1 MSGANNPP
9 RKRRSGVEVQELML
23 SATRELFAVKGFEAT
38 TREIAERATVTEQL
52 LFNHF
57 DSKQQLF
64 AAAVMRPFE
73 ALVDQ
78 QLTDWDELAAAGTGS
93 NRMMRAYVEGL
104 WRLVRENRALF
115 RALSADPFG
124 AHVTPV
130 LDRLEQLTTKVANR
144 QRYSIDPHIAV
155 RIVFAAVTNLA
166 LHAEITAARGE
177 SDIVDELTKTLATGL
192 TRRR

>member
-57 DSKQQLF
+57 NSKQQLF

-78 QLTDWDELAAAGTGS
+78 QLTDWEELAAAGTGS

-166 LHAEITAARGE
+166 LHAEITAVRGE

>member
-1 MSGANNPP
+1 MSSINNS
-9 RKRRSGVEVQELML
+9 RRTRRTREEVQDLML
-23 SATRELFAVKGFEAT
+23 DAAREMFSIKGFDAT

-78 QLTDWDELAAAGTGS
+78 QLTAWADLEAAGTTS

-104 WRLVRENRALF
+104 WRLVHENGALF

-124 AHVTPV
+124 SHVTPI
-130 LDRLEQLTTKVANR
+130 LDRLEQLTTKVAERR
-144 QRYSIDPHIAV
+144 QYSIDPHIAV
-155 RIVFAAVTNLA
+155 RIVFAAVTHLA
-166 LHAEITAARGE
+166 LHSEASNRDASHI
-177 SDIVDELTKTLATGL
+177 IDELTKTLSAGL
-192 TRRR
+192 TRRG

>member
-1 MSGANNPP
+1 
-9 RKRRSGVEVQELML
+9 ML
-23 SATRELFAVKGFEAT
+23 SAARELFAVKGFEAT

-78 QLTDWDELAAAGTGS
+78 QLTDWEELAAAGTGP

-166 LHAEITAARGE
+166 LHAEITAVRGE

>member
-23 SATRELFAVKGFEAT
+23 SAARELFAVKGFEAT

-57 DSKQQLF
+57 DSKQELF

-93 NRMMRAYVEGL
+93 NRMMRAYGEGL

-124 AHVTPV
+124 AHVAPV